1 MWVMAERVR
10 VRLDGDPPKEGMA
23 RLHVVPTLLRQ
34 GWVVVDDVE
43 EKPESVDEDDEPEL
57 EIPHMDTEE

>member
-1 MWVMAERVR
+1 
-10 VRLDGDPPKEGMA
+10 MA